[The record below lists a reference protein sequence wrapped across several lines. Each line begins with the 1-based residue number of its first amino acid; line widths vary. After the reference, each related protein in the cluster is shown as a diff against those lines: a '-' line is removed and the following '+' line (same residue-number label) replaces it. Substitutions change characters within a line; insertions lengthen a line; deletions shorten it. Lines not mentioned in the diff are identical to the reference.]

1 MKGNKNSE
9 LIALIIAMM
18 FVLSIFAMPTTTA
31 RDPPIDI
38 TTFAF
43 INVAPDPVGV
53 GQEVDVIM
61 WVDKTPGGRNAAAA
75 ANDIR
80 FHDYKLTITA
90 PDGSTEI
97 KTFDIVYDTTS
108 SQYTSYT
115 PNQIGE
121 YTFTFDFP
129 EQVYTWSGLY
139 QDDTYLSSTA
149 TTTLTVQQE
158 PIEEISSY
166 PLPTEYWTRPIY
178 GENPYWWTI
187 SSNWLGTGSP
197 EFRSFNFA
205 YNVAIAG
212 AVGSKTAHIMWT
224 RPLEAGGVVGGE
236 DLLTPGD
243 TFFEGTAYSNR
254 FTNPII
260 MAGKLYYKEP
270 LNYAGSSSGPT
281 VCIDL
286 PTGELLWSRT
296 DVPFPSFGY
305 IYSFQSMDFHG
316 VMQPMLIAASGR
328 GSPVPPGTWMGFDG
342 DTGEWLFNVT
352 DVPSGAKAMGP
363 QGEYLQYIIENAGT
377 STTPDYRLLQWNS
390 SKLGTTGRMANGQ
403 ILGVINATTQ
413 HAYDWNVS
421 IPWRNTMSSAPT
433 VVAAYDEDI
442 MLCYS
447 GILPTGDSPSTF
459 GRPISDDPYTY
470 FAVNLN
476 PSKGALGSVLWE
488 KTYQAPSGG
497 ITVFI
502 SGADPETGVFV
513 ESYKETMQ
521 WVGYN
526 LRTGERMWGPTG
538 GSTSFDYYGND
549 FGGSSL
555 VFFAY
560 GNFYF
565 SGHAGIV
572 YSYDAMTG
580 NLLWTYGNGG
590 EGNSTSSGAQMAYGR
605 YPTMIEAIGNG
616 VVYTSTIEHT
626 VNTPIYKGA
635 EARAINATD
644 GTEIYAISDF
654 GSSWTQAIADGFT
667 TFMNGYDNQI
677 YCVGRGPTALTV
689 DSPMIGVQQGSSLT
703 IRGKVTDIAAGT
715 QQNEQTARFPNGV
728 PAVSD
733 ESMSDWMEY
742 VYMQRPK
749 PTDVTGVPVS
759 IDVID
764 SNGNYR
770 NIGTVTSDSNG
781 FFYLNWTPDISGE
794 YKVIATF
801 TGSQAYWPSSDVT
814 AFTVDEVAPTTA
826 PISEQALSAADIYL
840 LPGIVAIIV
849 AVIVVGIAIMLML
862 RKRP

>member
-1 MKGNKNSE
+1 MKGKKNTE
-9 LIALIIAMM
+9 LMALIIAMM
-18 FVLSIFAMPTTTA
+18 FTLSIFALPTTIA

-61 WVDKTPGGRNAAAA
+61 WVDKTPGGRGAAAA

-90 PDGSTEI
+90 PDGSTEV
-97 KTFDIVYDTTS
+97 KTWDIIYDTTS

-115 PNQIGE
+115 PDQIGE

-139 QDDTYLSSTA
+139 QNDTYLASTA
-149 TTTLTVQQE
+149 TTTLTVQEE
-158 PIEEISSY
+158 PITEISSY

-205 YNVAIAG
+205 YNVAIPG
-212 AVGSKTAHIMWT
+212 AIGSQTSHIMWT
-224 RPLEAGGVVGGE
+224 RPLQAGGVVGGS

-243 TFFEGTAYSNR
+243 TFFEGTAYRNR

-260 MAGKLYYKEP
+260 MNGKLYYKEP

-286 PTGELLWSRT
+286 HTGELLWSRT
-296 DVPFPSFGY
+296 DIPFPSFGY

-316 VMQPMLIAASGR
+316 VMQPMLIATSGR
-328 GSPVPPGTWMGFDG
+328 GSPLPQGMWMGFDA
-342 DTGEWLFNVT
+342 DTGEWLFNIT

-377 STTPDYRLLQWNS
+377 SETPDYRLLQWNS
-390 SKLGTTGRMANGQ
+390 SKLGTTGRMADGS

-488 KTYQAPSGG
+488 KTYNAPSGG

-526 LRTGERMWGPTG
+526 LRTGERMWGPSG

-555 VFFAY
+555 VFFAD

-580 NLLWTYGNGG
+580 NLLWTYGDGG

-616 VVYTSTIEHT
+616 VIYTSTIEHT

-667 TFMNGYDNQI
+667 TWMNGYDNQI

-689 DSPMIGVQQGSSLT
+689 DSPMIGVQQGSSIT

-715 QQNEQTARFPNGV
+715 QQNAQIARFPHGV

-749 PTDVTGVPVS
+749 PTEATGVPVN

-770 NIGTVTSDSNG
+770 NIGTVTSDTNG
-781 FFYLNWTPDISGE
+781 FFYLKWTPDISGE
-794 YKVIATF
+794 FKVIATF
-801 TGSQAYWPSSDVT
+801 AGSQAYWPSSDVT
-814 AFTVDEVAPTTA
+814 AFTVDEVAPTAAAT
-826 PISEQALSAADIYL
+826 SEQVHLASDMYL
-840 LPGIVAIIV
+840 LPGILAIIIT
-849 AVIVVGIAIMLML
+849 VIVVGVAIMLML
-862 RKRP
+862 RRRA

>member
-1 MKGNKNSE
+1 MKGKKNSE

-18 FVLSIFAMPTTTA
+18 FILSIFAMPTTTA
-31 RDPPIDI
+31 RDPPINI

-43 INVAPDPVGV
+43 INVAPNPVGV

-316 VMQPMLIAASGR
+316 VMQPMLIATSGR

-403 ILGVINATTQ
+403 ILGIINATTQ

-470 FAVNLN
+470 FAVNLD

-526 LRTGERMWGPTG
+526 LRTGDRMWGPTG

-644 GTEIYAISDF
+644 GAEIYAISDF

-703 IRGKVTDIAAGT
+703 IRCKVTDIAAGT

-801 TGSQAYWPSSDVT
+801 AGSQAYWPSSDVT